1 MGTEVHKIYGP
12 VFRTSEDVT
21 SASWLSICS

>member
-21 SASWLSICS
+21 SVS